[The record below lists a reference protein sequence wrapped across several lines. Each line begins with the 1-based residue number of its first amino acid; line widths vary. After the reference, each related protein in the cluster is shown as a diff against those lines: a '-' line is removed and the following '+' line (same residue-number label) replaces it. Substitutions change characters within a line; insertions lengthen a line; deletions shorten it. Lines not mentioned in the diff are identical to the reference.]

1 MNLEIPFSDD
11 QEQRLREVLPR
22 GKDATEMAALI
33 ARAGAR
39 EALAQATGTAVFS
52 SIADLRAFRIY
63 CLVESGM
70 TLDEAEAVVAAL
82 FKVPSSTAKRWVNG
96 AVARYLVELQAQ
108 VGDTIRGLLADGGW
122 DTEAARWKVRV
133 PSVFVRDR
141 IADVLAGLDV
151 PEPEPA
157 RRGSIWRFADETFQA
172 LRVEFSLEEQPPPN
186 E

>member
-11 QEQRLREVLPR
+11 QKERLQEVLPR
-22 GKDATEMAALI
+22 GKDAAEMAALI

-52 SIADLRAFRIY
+52 SIADVRAFRIY
-63 CLVESGM
+63 CLIESGM
-70 TLDEAEAVVAAL
+70 TLDEAEVVVAAL

-108 VGDTIRGLLADGGW
+108 VGETIRGLLADGEW
-122 DTEAARWKVRV
+122 DKEAGRWNVRV

-172 LRVEFSLEEQPPPN
+172 LRGEFDLEAQPPPD